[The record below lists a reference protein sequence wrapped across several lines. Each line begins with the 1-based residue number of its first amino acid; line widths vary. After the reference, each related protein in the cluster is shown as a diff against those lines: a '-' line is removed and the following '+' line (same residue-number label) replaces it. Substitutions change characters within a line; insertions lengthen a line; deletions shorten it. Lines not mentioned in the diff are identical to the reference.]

1 MKPWIATEIMSRQV
15 PALSPEK
22 EFAETLRSMGC
33 LVSGE
38 HPFMDAKKYRIEVEG
53 DKKGGKAGFYVA
65 YLDGHPYGYIKNN
78 RTGIELKWKSK
89 GYSLDPEQKAAMQAE
104 ATAKL
109 AARAEQQQQ
118 EQEAV
123 AQHVVK
129 QMDDLVTVIEPT
141 PYLKAKG
148 ITPQAGIY
156 TDSDG
161 QKTYIPAIDSDGK
174 QWTMQ
179 YIQEDGTK
187 RFAKGGRKEGCF
199 HPIGGLAAIAAAPVI
214 VIGQGYATVAQVSQ
228 ALGYGT

>member
-1 MKPWIATEIMSRQV
+1 
-15 PALSPEK
+15 
-22 EFAETLRSMGC
+22 
-33 LVSGE
+33 
-38 HPFMDAKKYRIEVEG
+38 
-53 DKKGGKAGFYVA
+53 
-65 YLDGHPYGYIKNN
+65 
-78 RTGIELKWKSK
+78 
-89 GYSLDPEQKAAMQAE
+89 MQAE

-187 RFAKGGRKEGCF
+187 RFAKRG
-199 HPIGGLAAIAAAPVI
+199 A
-214 VIGQGYATVAQVSQ
+214 
-228 ALGYGT
+228 

>member
-1 MKPWIATEIMSRQV
+1 
-15 PALSPEK
+15 
-22 EFAETLRSMGC
+22 MGC

-89 GYSLDPEQKAAMQAE
+89 GYWLDPEQKAAMQAE

-148 ITPQAGIY
+148 ITPQAGISL
-156 TDSDG
+156 TVMARRPTFQLSIRMVSNGRCNTSKRTVQSDL
-161 QKTYIPAIDSDGK
+161 QKGA
-174 QWTMQ
+174 
-179 YIQEDGTK
+179 
-187 RFAKGGRKEGCF
+187 
-199 HPIGGLAAIAAAPVI
+199 
-214 VIGQGYATVAQVSQ
+214 
-228 ALGYGT
+228 